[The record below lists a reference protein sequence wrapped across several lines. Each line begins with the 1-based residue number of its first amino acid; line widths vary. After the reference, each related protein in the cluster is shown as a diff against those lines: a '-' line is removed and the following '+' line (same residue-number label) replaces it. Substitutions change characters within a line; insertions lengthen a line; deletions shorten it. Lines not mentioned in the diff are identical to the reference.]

1 MRSITL
7 VLLVLA
13 GNLTAQS
20 ASSISKKERYSESIN
35 RINLNPE
42 QEANLRST
50 YQNSTQTIQKMR
62 EVNLQYSDSIERKL
76 QEELQVILIPIKE
89 KK

>member
-7 VLLVLA
+7 VFLVLA

-42 QEANLRST
+42 QEAKLRST
-50 YQNSTQTIQKMR
+50 YQNSMQTIQKMR
-62 EVNLQYSDSIERKL
+62 EVNLQSSDSIERKL
-76 QEELQVILIPIKE
+76 QEDLQVILIPIKE

>member
-7 VLLVLA
+7 VFLVLA

-20 ASSISKKERYSESIN
+20 TSSISKKERYSESIN

-42 QEANLRST
+42 QEAKLRST